1 MHKHYDLVVIG
12 TGAANI
18 VVDAAVRQG
27 LHIAIV
33 EKGKFGGTCLNRG
46 CIPTKILVTAANYV
60 REIKEA
66 ERLGVVSG
74 PASINWQTVSDRLW
88 GFLNPASQG
97 TRDYYASMENIDIYE
112 GTASFTDKKDLHINL
127 NDGSQA
133 DISGDK
139 IILGTGAKTN
149 IPVLPGLEE
158 AGYVTSESL
167 FGDKYPQKPYKSL
180 IIVGGGPIG
189 CEFGHVF
196 NAAGTKVTIVQ
207 HNVRLLPKDDEDVS
221 AFLLTQ
227 FINYGIDV
235 ELNKDTVSVEI
246 KDGLKVLRF
255 KDRSTGE
262 EGSVAAEEILI
273 APGVKPTTD
282 LLHLENT
289 DVTLD
294 KRGYIETNEF
304 LETAAE
310 GIWALGDINGL
321 APFRHKANYEAEIIS
336 HNLFENREPKDW
348 RWARY
353 DLVPAV
359 TYTYP
364 EAAQVGLTE
373 ANAKKAGYD
382 VDIAVNHYSTAAK
395 GYALGF
401 EQGNPNDGFVKL
413 VIDKKTKHLLGA
425 HIIGHEASILIQ
437 PFINLMNAGPQP
449 FVIRHE
455 EIASPTVK
463 KLRESG
469 LTRDLVPQSIYTIGE
484 TMTPHPS
491 LQEIT
496 MWTRYYYEH
505 K

>member
-227 FINYGIDV
+227 FKNYGIDV
-235 ELNKDTVSVEI
+235 ELNKDTVSVEL

-321 APFRHKANYEAEIIS
+321 APFRHKANYEALCKSRTE
-336 HNLFENREPKDW
+336 
-348 RWARY
+348 
-353 DLVPAV
+353 
-359 TYTYP
+359 
-364 EAAQVGLTE
+364 GL
-373 ANAKKAGYD
+373 
-382 VDIAVNHYSTAAK
+382 
-395 GYALGF
+395 ALG
-401 EQGNPNDGFVKL
+401 QIRSRPGSNLHLSRSGSSRPYGSKCKKSGIRRGYCRQPLLDGSQRL
-413 VIDKKTKHLLGA
+413 CPRL
-425 HIIGHEASILIQ
+425 
-437 PFINLMNAGPQP
+437 
-449 FVIRHE
+449 
-455 EIASPTVK
+455 
-463 KLRESG
+463 
-469 LTRDLVPQSIYTIGE
+469 
-484 TMTPHPS
+484 
-491 LQEIT
+491 
-496 MWTRYYYEH
+496 
-505 K
+505 

>member
-1 MHKHYDLVVIG
+1 MY
-12 TGAANI
+12 
-18 VVDAAVRQG
+18 
-27 LHIAIV
+27 
-33 EKGKFGGTCLNRG
+33 
-46 CIPTKILVTAANYV
+46 VTA
-60 REIKEA
+60 
-66 ERLGVVSG
+66 
-74 PASINWQTVSDRLW
+74 Q
-88 GFLNPASQG
+88 
-97 TRDYYASMENIDIYE
+97 
-112 GTASFTDKKDLHINL
+112 
-127 NDGSQA
+127 
-133 DISGDK
+133 
-139 IILGTGAKTN
+139 
-149 IPVLPGLEE
+149 VL
-158 AGYVTSESL
+158 YVTT
-167 FGDKYPQKPYKSL
+167 GKYANPS
-180 IIVGGGPIG
+180 IRCG
-189 CEFGHVF
+189 
-196 NAAGTKVTIVQ
+196 A
-207 HNVRLLPKDDEDVS
+207 
-221 AFLLTQ
+221 
-227 FINYGIDV
+227 
-235 ELNKDTVSVEI
+235 TVSVILPVMPDVLDIVIVLQHINELLHILQVALIREGDVVLGHHGNVGGKERIALILQRLDHRIEI
-246 KDGLKVLRF
+246 VRLTADLHNRTIRLKVTGTSLQRIHHDGVLVQLLILVVNDDDALLVKAPRHTALRAQIAVALIESMTDLGGGTLTVISQCVHNDSHAAGAIALVGDGLKVLRF

-336 HNLFENREPKDW
+336 HNLFENHEPKDW

-401 EQGNPNDGFVKL
+401 EKGNPDDGFVKL

-437 PFINLMNAGPQP
+437 PFINLMNAGLQP

>member
-1 MHKHYDLVVIG
+1 MYKHYDLVVIG

-74 PASINWQTVSDRLW
+74 PAAINWQTVSDRLW

-112 GTASFTDKKDLHINL
+112 GTASFTGKKDLHIAL

-227 FINYGIDV
+227 FKNRRA
-235 ELNKDTVSVEI
+235 T
-246 KDGLKVLRF
+246 R
-255 KDRSTGE
+255 
-262 EGSVAAEEILI
+262 GSQTTSRWCW
-273 APGVKPTTD
+273 GV
-282 LLHLENT
+282 
-289 DVTLD
+289 
-294 KRGYIETNEF
+294 I
-304 LETAAE
+304 
-310 GIWALGDINGL
+310 
-321 APFRHKANYEAEIIS
+321 
-336 HNLFENREPKDW
+336 
-348 RWARY
+348 
-353 DLVPAV
+353 
-359 TYTYP
+359 
-364 EAAQVGLTE
+364 
-373 ANAKKAGYD
+373 
-382 VDIAVNHYSTAAK
+382 
-395 GYALGF
+395 
-401 EQGNPNDGFVKL
+401 
-413 VIDKKTKHLLGA
+413 
-425 HIIGHEASILIQ
+425 SILL
-437 PFINLMNAGPQP
+437 PPTPMCGTSLLSLTTPM
-449 FVIRHE
+449 
-455 EIASPTVK
+455 SP
-463 KLRESG
+463 RRSG
-469 LTRDLVPQSIYTIGE
+469 KRLPGSSK
-484 TMTPHPS
+484 PA
-491 LQEIT
+491 
-496 MWTRYYYEH
+496 
-505 K
+505 

>member
-1 MHKHYDLVVIG
+1 MYKHYDLVVIG

-112 GTASFTDKKDLHINL
+112 GTASFTGKKDLHIAL

-227 FINYGIDV
+227 FKNYGIDV
-235 ELNKDTVSVEI
+235 
-246 KDGLKVLRF
+246 
-255 KDRSTGE
+255 
-262 EGSVAAEEILI
+262 
-273 APGVKPTTD
+273 
-282 LLHLENT
+282 
-289 DVTLD
+289 
-294 KRGYIETNEF
+294 
-304 LETAAE
+304 
-310 GIWALGDINGL
+310 
-321 APFRHKANYEAEIIS
+321 
-336 HNLFENREPKDW
+336 
-348 RWARY
+348 
-353 DLVPAV
+353 
-359 TYTYP
+359 
-364 EAAQVGLTE
+364 
-373 ANAKKAGYD
+373 
-382 VDIAVNHYSTAAK
+382 
-395 GYALGF
+395 
-401 EQGNPNDGFVKL
+401 
-413 VIDKKTKHLLGA
+413 
-425 HIIGHEASILIQ
+425 
-437 PFINLMNAGPQP
+437 
-449 FVIRHE
+449 
-455 EIASPTVK
+455 
-463 KLRESG
+463 
-469 LTRDLVPQSIYTIGE
+469 
-484 TMTPHPS
+484 
-491 LQEIT
+491 
-496 MWTRYYYEH
+496 
-505 K
+505 